1 MNAFHSA
8 YVLAG
13 LYIVVYNN
21 HVVDIYRVYKKKAS
35 FEIQISH
42 NYNLISGCSY

>member
-13 LYIVVYNN
+13 LYIIVYNN
-21 HVVDIYRVYKKKAS
+21 HVVDIYRMYKKRLALK
-35 FEIQISH
+35 FKLV
-42 NYNLISGCSY
+42 NT